1 MLRLLIILLLLPCI
15 AITQPVAINQPAIRF
30 EVPEILQKAGVR
42 AVRCIFRD
50 SRGLM
55 WFGTENGL
63 YRFDGTHV
71 VYKRKNAGAQNTFPD
86 NTIVNIAEDSAGN
99 LWIGTL
105 RGVVKMNP
113 YNFEC
118 AEYSDLNKLLPG
130 EYDIKVYIDKAGKI
144 WAGHSKG
151 LAVFLASQNRFI
163 EVLNKG
169 LQPSPDKYVTC
180 LEDYN
185 DSMLAVGTFKGV
197 NFFNKNTYAFTLVRL
212 QVDERIESP
221 VTVLFADSRKKL
233 WAGTWGHGFLFY
245 DTVQRQFVALPLKD
259 GNNIAVPEV
268 VGGIAETFTKN
279 GSDLW
284 VAGAGGLVRLSTGTG
299 QTKPAAISIY
309 RHDGKEG
316 GFPVKSAGYLST
328 DAHGTIW
335 MAGEKDSA
343 VVKFNPAAPFFNPLP
358 VSLKGTVYDIQP
370 FQLKSKR
377 YYCIS
382 SWYNQT
388 GMTITDENW
397 KVLHQF
403 SRMPQNSASEP
414 ARNVSGIA
422 VDKFDRVWVSTLE
435 GVTVLNDKFQV
446 IKHWSDKTNGI
457 IIHNDLVLVAAYK
470 KGIDI
475 YDLDFKKLHHFDETS
490 GNGLKEGL
498 FWKFFCD
505 KGNNLWI
512 CANNLLYKF
521 NGDRFTSYTLTADKS
536 GTGCRPRD
544 IAQLPDN
551 TLLIASESGLIQL
564 NAQTGAYKYIR
575 PALLQNEDKVISVS
589 VDANGNAWYLTAEH
603 LVFYE
608 PKRGQFTLFG
618 SEDGLR
624 SARGMQI
631 VRAFNNDEVI
641 IGQDEQVLQFSY
653 RNSGNHTAAPK
664 LMITSVQVND
674 SNWLFSKPVNS
685 LQLQHFQ
692 NKLYIEFTGVNYDKA
707 AQNQYAVWLQ
717 GIDKDWVITNR
728 DFASYANLGP
738 GNYRFR
744 VKARNYAGNWSDEYV
759 INIDILPPFWR
770 TWWFISIAVLILG
783 SIFFLVVRYISQ
795 RNLRER
801 ILLLEKEQAVE
812 KERTRI
818 ASDMHDDLGSG
829 LTKIAILSEVAKKHL
844 AEPEKAIHQLENIS
858 SSSRELVDNLQDI
871 IWVLNPRNDSL
882 DNLAAY
888 IREYALKFFE
898 PMNVQLSFEY
908 PANIPAV
915 KLSEEVRRN
924 IFLVMKETF
933 NNIAKH
939 AQGRN
944 ILVKLMAVENNIEIV
959 VCDDGKGFETSHIP
973 AFSNGLNNMNSRM
986 KQIGGLYEFNSQPGK
1001 GTKTRLTLLCD

>member
-1 MLRLLIILLLLPCI
+1 M
-15 AITQPVAINQPAIRF
+15 AQPVAINQPAIRF

-42 AVRCIFRD
+42 SVRCIFRD

-71 VYKRKNAGAQNTFPD
+71 VYKRKNAGAQNSFPD

-105 RGVVKMNP
+105 RGAAKMNP

-118 AEYSDLNKLLPG
+118 VEYSDVNKLLPG
-130 EYDIKVYIDKAGKI
+130 EYDVKVHIDKAGKI

-151 LAVFLASQNRFI
+151 LAVFNPSQNRFI
-163 EVLNKG
+163 EVLNKK
-169 LQPSPDKYVTC
+169 LQPSSDTYVTC
-180 LEDYN
+180 IADYN
-185 DSMLAVGTFKGV
+185 DSTLAVGTFKGV
-197 NFFNKNTYAFTLVRL
+197 RFFHKNNYTSALVMLRD
-212 QVDERIESP
+212 DERTESP
-221 VTVLFADSRKKL
+221 VTALFTDSRKKL
-233 WAGTWGHGFLFY
+233 WAGTWGYGFLWY
-245 DTVQRQFVALPLKD
+245 DTVQRRFVMPLKGEKD
-259 GNNIAVPEV
+259 KAVPAV
-268 VGGIAETFTKN
+268 VGGIAETFTQS

-284 VAGAGGLVRLSTGTG
+284 IAGSGDMVRLPFSNG
-299 QTKPAAISIY
+299 QTKPGAISIY
-309 RHDGKEG
+309 RSNGKDG
-316 GFPVKSAGYLST
+316 GFPVQSAGHLST
-328 DAHGTIW
+328 DANGTIW
-335 MAGEKDSA
+335 MAGEKDTA
-343 VVKFNPAAPFFNPLP
+343 VVKFNPSAPFFNTLP
-358 VSLKGTVYDIQP
+358 VSLKGTVYDVQS
-370 FQLKSKR
+370 FQLKNKR

-397 KVLHQF
+397 KVIRQF
-403 SRMPQNSASEP
+403 ARIPINAASEA

-435 GVTVLNDKFQV
+435 GVTVLNNFQV
-446 IKHWSDKTNGI
+446 IKHWSAKTNAI
-457 IIHNDLVLVAAYK
+457 IIHNDMVWVAVYK

-475 YDLDFKKLHHFDETS
+475 YDLDFKKLHHYDETS

-498 FWKFFCD
+498 IWKFFCD
-505 KGNNLWI
+505 NANNLWL

-521 NGDRFTSYTLTADKS
+521 NGDRFTPYTLSPDKS
-536 GTGCRPRD
+536 GLGCMPRD

-551 TLLIASESGLIQL
+551 ALLVASDNGLIHL

-575 PALLQNEDKVISVS
+575 PPLLQNEDKVTSVS

-608 PKRGQFTLFG
+608 PQRGQFTLFG

-624 SARGMQI
+624 SAKGMQI
-631 VRAFNNDEVI
+631 VRVFNNDEVI
-641 IGQDEQVLQFSY
+641 IGQDEQLLQFSY
-653 RNSGNHTAAPK
+653 RNSVSHTAVPK
-664 LMITSVQVND
+664 LMITSLQVND
-674 SNWLFSKPVNS
+674 SNWLFSKPLRS

-692 NKLYIEFTGVNYDKA
+692 NKLYIEFTGINYEKA
-707 AQNQYAVWLQ
+707 AQNQYAVWLE

-738 GNYRFR
+738 GNYRFK
-744 VKARNYAGNWSDEYV
+744 VKVGNYAGNWSDEYV
-759 INIDILPPFWR
+759 INIHILPPFWR

-829 LTKIAILSEVAKKHL
+829 LTKIAILSEVAKKQL
-844 AEPEKAIHQLENIS
+844 AEPEKAVRQLENIS

-944 ILVKLMAVENNIEIV
+944 IQVKLAADKSNIEIV
-959 VCDDGKGFETSHIP
+959 VCDDGKGFETSHVP

-986 KQIGGLYEFNSQPGK
+986 KQIGGLYEFDSQPGK
-1001 GTKTRLTLLCD
+1001 GTKTRLVVTA